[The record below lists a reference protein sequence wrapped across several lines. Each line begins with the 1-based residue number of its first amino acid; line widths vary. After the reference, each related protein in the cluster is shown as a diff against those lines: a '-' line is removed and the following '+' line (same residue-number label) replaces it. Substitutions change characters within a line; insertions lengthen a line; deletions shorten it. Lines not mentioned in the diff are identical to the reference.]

1 MERRTTSKNIE
12 DSKFGARQKV
22 IDYLEKEGN
31 SNYMNNNI
39 REAYNKYKQKHPN
52 SKMTFNK
59 FKDKQ

>member
-1 MERRTTSKNIE
+1 
-12 DSKFGARQKV
+12 
-22 IDYLEKEGN
+22 
-31 SNYMNNNI
+31 MNNNI